1 MAKRRRG
8 NGEGAFF
15 RTGDKIWHYRL
26 LIGTYPNGKNRYK
39 EFQGQQKKDVAARVE
54 AYKQKYG
61 NRLPDDNANSAFA
74 DYILNWAKTVKSNE
88 VKETSYNRLMSTI
101 QVHICPTI
109 GMIRLKELTST
120 QIQNCL
126 INSMRDKICPQTGK
140 KYSLSSIKKAFV
152 YTKACLEYAA
162 QAGVIEKNPCGGV
175 TLPAKAQRPPKSCR
189 FFNDNEAERFVR
201 ACRDSTCSTSWA
213 IEAALYTGVREGELC
228 ALRPADI
235 DLIRKKIYIHATIIK
250 HKKDEKNSGCEFQYQ
265 PETKNGKSRVV
276 PLNRRATELFS
287 ARIKQCSSDQVYLM
301 TLSSKVFNMPTLH
314 KQYKKICAGAGLES
328 IKGLHDLRH
337 TFASKL
343 IRQGTD
349 IKIVSELL
357 GHSSVAFTYNT
368 YVHLLDDQK
377 ENTVLQVEW

>member
-1 MAKRRRG
+1 MRF
-8 NGEGAFF
+8 NFE
-15 RTGDKIWHYRL
+15 
-26 LIGTYPNGKNRYK
+26 
-39 EFQGQQKKDVAARVE
+39 
-54 AYKQKYG
+54 
-61 NRLPDDNANSAFA
+61 
-74 DYILNWAKTVKSNE
+74 
-88 VKETSYNRLMSTI
+88 
-101 QVHICPTI
+101 
-109 GMIRLKELTST
+109 
-120 QIQNCL
+120 NC
-126 INSMRDKICPQTGK
+126 
-140 KYSLSSIKKAFV
+140 Y
-152 YTKACLEYAA
+152 
-162 QAGVIEKNPCGGV
+162 
-175 TLPAKAQRPPKSCR
+175 
-189 FFNDNEAERFVR
+189 NDNEAERFVR

-377 ENTVLQVEW
+377 ENAVLQVEW